1 MGGACVKQFSR
12 NERKN
17 KKTKNS
23 CSSPLNFFFSFSLS
37 PPLSLKPSP
46 FLHSQMDSS
55 VSSPVFH
62 EAAADPA
69 AAAPLPTALLADATA
84 TTPPPP
90 TTTATTSTTAATAT
104 TTTTANGL
112 PIPRGLQE
120 ALRGLAREAL
130 RHQPEDVLEFSR
142 WCVRVL
148 LSERDSERET
158 NETSWTF
165 ESNFDLFFH
174 LPISLSLSKPKKR
187 NSYFADVQ
195 AAERAHREAQMEREA
210 AAAVISVAA
219 AAGGGSEGGS
229 SGEGEEGEAAAAVAA
244 LASAKAPLDADDAA
258 LLASCCEENASL
270 DVDIDDENRQQ
281 QLPRDGDDA
290 SGALRAMIL
299 GEGEGKGENGGGG
312 GGGGG
317 GGRRAAPLLAL
328 ATAFAAE

>member
-165 ESNFDLFFH
+165 ESNFDLFF
-174 LPISLSLSKPKKR
+174 PFLSLFLSRNQKKR

-229 SGEGEEGEAAAAVAA
+229 SGEGEEGEAAAAVAVAA

-312 GGGGG
+312 G
-317 GGRRAAPLLAL
+317 RRAAPLLAL

>member
-1 MGGACVKQFSR
+1 
-12 NERKN
+12 
-17 KKTKNS
+17 
-23 CSSPLNFFFSFSLS
+23 
-37 PPLSLKPSP
+37 
-46 FLHSQMDSS
+46 MDSS

-69 AAAPLPTALLADATA
+69 ATAPLPTALLADATA

-165 ESNFDLFFH
+165 ESNFDLFF
-174 LPISLSLSKPKKR
+174 PFLSLFLSRNQKKR

-219 AAGGGSEGGS
+219 AAGGGSQGGS
-229 SGEGEEGEAAAAVAA
+229 SGEGEEGEAAAAVAVAA

-312 GGGGG
+312 GG
-317 GGRRAAPLLAL
+317 RAAPLLAL